1 VKYTFALHKIIKKTD
16 STEFDQ
22 LKYGFLPVEY
32 SKFKFGDKDIARK
45 YGYEL
50 ARKFI
55 NSKVFLNILQQN
67 HREFVVMSSPYC
79 FIPTATWSLS
89 NYFVQF
95 LNQHL
100 VDIGYP
106 VVELSKIH
114 RTNTYK
120 EDYGEL
126 SAEQRLA
133 LISKD
138 GFQIDKAFLEGKF
151 LIMMDDIKITGSHE
165 RIIER
170 TFKENNITNDHVFLY
185 FAELSDSAID
195 PKVENYL
202 NYAFVKNLLFLDKII
217 KNENFLPNT
226 RVVKYILN
234 YKEEFGFNM
243 FVMYRARKVLAN
255 LYHLAIGNG
264 YHLIP
269 DYQKNLQFIK
279 DLLTKEDYLLK

>member
-1 VKYTFALHKIIKKTD
+1 MKYTFALNKIVKKTN
-16 STEFDQ
+16 SAEFHQ

-67 HREFVVMSSPYC
+67 HRDFVVMSSPYC

-126 SAEQRLA
+126 SAEERLA

-185 FAELSDSAID
+185 FAELADPTID

-234 YKEEFGFNM
+234 HKDELAFTM
-243 FVMYRARKVLAN
+243 FVMYQSKKVLAN
-255 LYHLAIGNG
+255 LYHLSIGNG

-269 DYQKNLQFIK
+269 DYQTNLQIIK
-279 DLLTKEDYLLK
+279 DLLIQEDYLLK